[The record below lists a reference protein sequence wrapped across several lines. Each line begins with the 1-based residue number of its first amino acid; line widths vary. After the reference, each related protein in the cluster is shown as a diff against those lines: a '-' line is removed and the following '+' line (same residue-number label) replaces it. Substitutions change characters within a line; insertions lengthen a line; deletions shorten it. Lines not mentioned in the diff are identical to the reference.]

1 MKTRV
6 ITSVVGLAV
15 LAGVLA
21 LFDTVV
27 FDLVLAAICMLAI
40 WEVFHALG
48 FTPKQRYLLIPVA
61 IIAVMVMLSHTE
73 WVGMAMLPAF
83 MLLVLFLSISMIA
96 HSQTISF
103 EKLGA
108 LVYYAGVIILC
119 FYSLVYLKRCLPPE
133 TYHSDAIYFILL
145 ILCFAWGGDTG
156 AYFAGRAFGKHKL
169 APIVSPKKTVEGA
182 VGGVFGSILL
192 GILCTAIFSAV
203 AGRNTGILLHV
214 KPVYYLA
221 LVGMG
226 AISSVLGILGDLF
239 ASVVKRQH
247 QIKDYGNIFPG
258 HGGVLDRFDSVMF
271 IAPFVSLVV
280 RFAFYYWTFRQ

>member
-6 ITSVVGLAV
+6 ITSIVGLAI
-15 LAGVLA
+15 LAGVLT

-27 FDLVLAAICMLAI
+27 FDLVLAALCMMAV

-48 FTPKQRYLLIPVA
+48 FEPKQRYLLIPIA
-61 IIAVMVMLSHTE
+61 IITVMVMLSHTE
-73 WVGMAMLPAF
+73 VVGMAMLPAF
-83 MLLVLFLSISMIA
+83 MLLVLFLAVSIIA
-96 HSQTISF
+96 HSKTISF
-103 EKLGA
+103 EKMGA
-108 LVYYAGVIILC
+108 LVYYAGVIIFC
-119 FYSLVYLKRCLPPE
+119 FYSLVYLKRCLPAE

-156 AYFAGRAFGKHKL
+156 AYFAGRAFGRHKL

-192 GILCTAIFSAV
+192 GILCTVIFSALV
-203 AGRNTGILLHV
+203 GRDTGILLHV

-221 LVGMG
+221 LVVTG

-258 HGGVLDRFDSVMF
+258 HGGILDRFDSVIF